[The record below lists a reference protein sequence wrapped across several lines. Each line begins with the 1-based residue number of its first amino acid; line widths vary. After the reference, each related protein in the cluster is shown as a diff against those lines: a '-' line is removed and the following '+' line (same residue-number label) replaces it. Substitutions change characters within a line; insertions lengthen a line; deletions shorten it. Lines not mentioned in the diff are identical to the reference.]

1 MVVVTV
7 PCCMLVTHKYKMTRK
22 RLYHTTLR
30 RKCRNYSTQSN
41 DHRRYINSLT
51 TVRRGWVGRPF
62 WCGLVN
68 QFGWYKYSHR
78 VVGPFYS
85 IILCEKYIT
94 IVNHQDQQVWLMNP
108 RKPFTD
114 LRFFRVVLFFH
125 DLSKQGKF
133 SWTAPV
139 FNLSSY
145 CAIKWVEPK
154 LKQLLAR
161 STLIRI

>member
-1 MVVVTV
+1 
-7 PCCMLVTHKYKMTRK
+7 MLVTHKYKMTRK

-114 LRFFRVVLFFH
+114 LRFFRVVLFSMIWANKVNFPGQ
-125 DLSKQGKF
+125 L
-133 SWTAPV
+133 
-139 FNLSSY
+139 LSST
-145 CAIKWVEPK
+145 CPATV
-154 LKQLLAR
+154 QLSELSR
-161 STLIRI
+161 NWNNYSHGRLSSGF